1 MLRAHCS
8 SLERHA
14 GTEPCIRSG
23 IGAYR
28 RAGDL
33 MIEGKRFVPTGVD
46 ADTWIGFEARIQ
58 ERRFNA
64 LLHAIKSALAAN
76 DGVAARV
83 ALEELRELRP
93 AARELPDLAARVAL
107 LPVGSESAA
116 AVSYLWWRS
125 LGAVTTFVVG
135 IGLVVGIESMRSG
148 ERTAAPAAVA
158 RPAVTAP
165 AVTQPTS
172 PALAVVLPAAPST
185 ADDETASVTA
195 SAPAASAPV
204 APPPVQA
211 IAVETESRR
220 EEPVGTAGVRSS
232 SSNGRTADVPNRSTF
247 RETAAPSVASAPA
260 AREVPVDDLASSA
273 GSDNR
278 PGYAEVVP
286 AASAPIA
293 ANIARQ
299 PVSITEP
306 PPPVP
311 PANTR
316 AASAI
321 ATPSRPAT
329 TNPGADAA
337 RAAQAD
343 GNRVAQ
349 VLNRY
354 ARAYGDLD
362 PRAASAVWPTVDEHA
377 LSRAFA
383 SLESQDVSFDNCT
396 IDVTGATAR
405 ALCLGRTS
413 YIGKVGNRQL
423 HTEPRQWRFELK
435 LQGDDWKI
443 ARADVR

>member
-1 MLRAHCS
+1 M
-8 SLERHA
+8 
-14 GTEPCIRSG
+14 
-23 IGAYR
+23 
-28 RAGDL
+28 
-33 MIEGKRFVPTGVD
+33 PTGVD

-64 LLHAIKSALAAN
+64 LLRTIDAALTAS
-76 DGVAARV
+76 DGVAARI

-93 AARELPDLAARVAL
+93 AARELPELAARVAL

-148 ERTAAPAAVA
+148 ESTAAAVAVA

-165 AVTQPTS
+165 AVTQPAS

-185 ADDETASVTA
+185 AEDETASVGV
-195 SAPAASAPV
+195 SAPV
-204 APPPVQA
+204 ETQPVQA
-211 IAVETESRR
+211 IAVQTESRR
-220 EEPVGTAGVRSS
+220 EEPVGTTGVRSS

-247 RETAAPSVASAPA
+247 RETAQPSVESAA
-260 AREVPVDDLASSA
+260 APREVPVDNPASSV

-321 ATPSRPAT
+321 ATPSRPST
-329 TNPGADAA
+329 TNPIQDAA
-337 RAAQAD
+337 SAAQAD

-362 PRAASAVWPTVDEHA
+362 PRAASAVWPTVDERA

-396 IDVTGATAR
+396 IDVNGATAS
-405 ALCLGRTS
+405 ALCHGRTS
-413 YIGKVGNRQL
+413 YVGKVGNRQL

>member
-1 MLRAHCS
+1 
-8 SLERHA
+8 
-14 GTEPCIRSG
+14 
-23 IGAYR
+23 
-28 RAGDL
+28 

-64 LLHAIKSALAAN
+64 LLHAIKSALAAH

-83 ALEELRELRP
+83 ALDELRELRP
-93 AARELPDLAARVAL
+93 AARELPELAARVAL

-116 AVSYLWWRS
+116 EVSYLWWRS

-148 ERTAAPAAVA
+148 EHTAAPVAVA
-158 RPAVTAP
+158 RPAVTVP
-165 AVTQPTS
+165 AVTQPAS
-172 PALAVVLPAAPST
+172 PGSPSLAVVLPAAPST
-185 ADDETASVTA
+185 TDDETASVA
-195 SAPAASAPV
+195 VAAPV
-204 APPPVQA
+204 VTPPVPA
-211 IAVETESRR
+211 IAVETEARR

-247 RETAAPSVASAPA
+247 RETAQPRVASAPA
-260 AREVPVDDLASSA
+260 PPEVPVDNLASSA
-273 GSDNR
+273 GSENR

-286 AASAPIA
+286 SASAPIA

-306 PPPVP
+306 PLPVP
-311 PANTR
+311 SANTR

-321 ATPSRPAT
+321 AAPSRPST
-329 TNPGADAA
+329 TNPIPDAA
-337 RAAQAD
+337 SVAQAD

-396 IDVTGATAR
+396 IDVKGATAS
-405 ALCLGRTS
+405 ALCHGRTS
-413 YIGKVGNRQL
+413 YVGKVGNRQL
-423 HTEPRQWRFELK
+423 HTEPRQWHFELK

>member
-1 MLRAHCS
+1 
-8 SLERHA
+8 
-14 GTEPCIRSG
+14 
-23 IGAYR
+23 
-28 RAGDL
+28 

-64 LLHAIKSALAAN
+64 LLHAINTALAAS

-107 LPVGSESAA
+107 LPVGRESAA

-125 LGAVTTFVVG
+125 LGAVATFAVG
-135 IGLVVGIESMRSG
+135 IGLVVGIESMRPG
-148 ERTAAPAAVA
+148 ENAAAAATAA

-165 AVTQPTS
+165 AVTTPTAS
-172 PALAVVLPAAPST
+172 PAVGVLPAGPLT
-185 ADDETASVTA
+185 ADEETASA
-195 SAPAASAPV
+195 AGSAAVVETQPV
-204 APPPVQA
+204 KA

-232 SSNGRTADVPNRSTF
+232 SNGRTADVPNRSTF
-247 RETAAPSVASAPA
+247 READQPVLASAPA
-260 AREVPVDDLASSA
+260 PREVPVDNVASSPGPEDRA
-273 GSDNR
+273 
-278 PGYAEVVP
+278 GYAEVVP

-293 ANIARQ
+293 ANIVRQ

-306 PPPVP
+306 PPPVL

-321 ATPSRPAT
+321 STPTRPS
-329 TNPGADAA
+329 TNSIPDAA
-337 RAAQAD
+337 NAAQAD

-362 PRAASAVWPTVDEHA
+362 PRAASAVWPTVDERA

-383 SLESQDVSFDNCT
+383 SLESQHVSFDNCS
-396 IDVTGATAR
+396 IDVKGATAS
-405 ALCLGRTS
+405 ALCQGRTS
-413 YIGKVGNRQL
+413 YVGKVGNRQL